1 MLCCM
6 QFMQL
11 MLYIVLLYNI
21 IVYYSYHMNRADYV
35 LNSSFQY
42 NTVLNKNGDYD
53 DPDDV
58 ENIIE
63 WLAELNF

>member
-35 LNSSFQY
+35 LNSSFQC

-58 ENIIE
+58 DNVIG
-63 WLAELNF
+63 W

>member
-1 MLCCM
+1 
-6 QFMQL
+6 MQL

-21 IVYYSYHMNRADYV
+21 IVYYSYHMNRADY
-35 LNSSFQY
+35 LLSSSFQY

-58 ENIIE
+58 ENTFE
-63 WLAELNF
+63 WSEELNF

>member
-1 MLCCM
+1 M
-6 QFMQL
+6 
-11 MLYIVLLYNI
+11 LLYGI
-21 IVYYSYHMNRADYV
+21 IVYYSYHMNRADYL

-42 NTVLNKNGDYD
+42 STVLNKNGDYD

-58 ENIIE
+58 ENIFE

>member
-21 IVYYSYHMNRADYV
+21 IVYYSYHMNRADY
-35 LNSSFQY
+35 LLSSSFQY

-63 WLAELNF
+63 W

>member
-1 MLCCM
+1 MYYAVC
-6 QFMQL
+6 
-11 MLYIVLLYNI
+11 IVLLYSI
-21 IVYYSYHMNRADYV
+21 IVYYSYHMNRADYL

-58 ENIIE
+58 ENIFE
-63 WLAELNF
+63 